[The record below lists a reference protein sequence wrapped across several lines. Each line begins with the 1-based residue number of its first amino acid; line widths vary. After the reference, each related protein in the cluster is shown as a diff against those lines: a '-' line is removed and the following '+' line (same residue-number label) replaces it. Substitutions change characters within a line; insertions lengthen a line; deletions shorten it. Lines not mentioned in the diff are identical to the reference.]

1 MKKAIIGLATLATV
15 TGMALLAIQ
24 GKKDVQ
30 GPENT
35 APQVEEM
42 TPEAQKLL
50 EWYKKHPTARIYI
63 QTDKPMY
70 NPGESIWFKCS
81 AFTTKDIRPISEVP
95 FAEISL
101 YDSKGAK
108 VVSKNV
114 GFQDGAGV
122 NDIIIPASAIGGEY
136 SLKAKVAGGPEV
148 EKKLIINR
156 YTAPAFKKSLNIHGK
171 AYAPGAR
178 LTADADFHMGT
189 GEAMSYQDINLSCR
203 LDGKVIKNFSLKTD
217 KDGKTEIALDL
228 PGFIK
233 ADTGYLTLSVS
244 KNGISESITR
254 QFSVLNGNLDLS
266 FYPEGGDLVNKLP
279 ARIYFKAARPDGKAA
294 EIQGVVLDE
303 NGKELQKFSSFHH
316 GMGSFRLSEN
326 DYSKCKVK
334 ITSPAGIKKLF
345 RLPPAHQNGLV
356 MSTEDDLS
364 FSKENVKLKIYSSQD
379 IEGIRLISSIR
390 EEMVTS
396 QTVNLKKGANTV
408 SLKSGKRQGV
418 MRISLLDSYSNPLCE
433 RVIYRN
439 RDQNMQIRIVAEKN
453 EYMPRQ
459 AVNLS
464 ISTTLPDG
472 SPVPADLAISV
483 VDDRVLSYADDKS
496 ANILA
501 RLYLEK
507 DLHGEVEEVNFYFDK
522 KEEKSARAMDLLMG
536 TRGWRKFEWKNALQ
550 EKDVR
555 LTDQIFYNEMKD
567 HLAQLR
573 GRYEERE
580 QFRKFE
586 MAAGEVVD
594 ENVLLPMAINEVL
607 NDPQEKPAAEPAQ
620 KEDRANKEL
629 AKIKAMEEVLD
640 LDDMQEKDMEFEDKK
655 RDRYRYSM
663 FAAVRVFPQVKY
675 SSTKTDV
682 RTDFRQ
688 TLLWAP
694 RVKTDS
700 FGNAKVSFYL
710 NDSIT
715 SFKIKAEG
723 ASQAGG
729 AGSGELSIES
739 RLPLYS
745 DIRMPFAFSAG
756 DKIELPI
763 ILNNETS
770 TVLSVATALKIPA
783 FMKGSTNLNNK
794 ISIDAK
800 SGKTLYLPFTL
811 SQGTGKIDF
820 SAEASGLFDRLNR
833 EISVY
838 PAGFP
843 VEGAVSGNIK
853 GTKTFNIDI
862 PEKVV
867 SGSINAKLEFYPSPT
882 SSLLSGIEGMLRE
895 PCGCFEQTSSS
906 TYPNI
911 VILNY
916 LRENEI
922 SSPEIEKKALD
933 LLKRGYSK
941 LTGFECKEKGYE
953 WFGQGAGHEALTAY
967 GLMEFKDMA
976 KVTDIVDMDM
986 VKRTALWMLQ
996 RRNEQGGFKRNDRAL
1011 DTFGNAS
1018 PEVTDAYITWAMT
1031 EAGLK
1036 NEIDKE
1042 IKKSAESAL
1051 KTKDAYRIS
1060 MALLA
1065 VVNSKL
1071 HINLKDSLLNKLR
1084 TLKTA
1089 EGFYKGEGRSITS
1102 STGTAFDIEAT
1113 SLAVMA
1119 QLRCGTQ
1126 AAVLNDSVSWL
1137 LKGRSHGSFGA
1148 TQSTILALKC
1158 LTEYATASRVTQSAG
1173 DIYVKINGQDVR
1185 SFHFEKGHQGAI
1197 KIEGLAEWLN
1207 IGQNQVEITVKSN
1220 QALPFSMNMDYNTLV
1235 PNQHKECTVRMEL
1248 KTDQTEVKVGELYA
1262 VDVEL
1267 KNISETGIGST
1278 MVRVG
1283 VPAGLEKN
1291 LKQLQELKKE
1301 GKIASFETTAREVI
1315 LYFRGMAPQ
1324 ETKNIPLRF
1333 NAAYPGE
1340 FTGKASS
1347 AYEYYTKDKKWW
1359 INPLQV
1365 KINK

>member
-1 MKKAIIGLATLATV
+1 MASLATV
-15 TGMALLAIQ
+15 TGMALWAIQ
-24 GKKDVQ
+24 GNKQVS
-30 GPENT
+30 GPEYV

-42 TPEAQKLL
+42 TPEAEKLRK
-50 EWYKKHPTARIYI
+50 WYKKHPTARVYI
-63 QTDKPMY
+63 QTDKPLY
-70 NPGESIWFKCS
+70 KPGESMWFKCT
-81 AFTTKDIRPISEVP
+81 AFTTKDLKPISEVP
-95 FAEISL
+95 FAEVSL
-101 YDSKGAK
+101 FDSKGGK
-108 VVSKNV
+108 VLSKNIQFS
-114 GFQDGAGV
+114 GGAGV
-122 NDIIIPASAIGGEY
+122 NDIIIPESAIGGEY
-136 SLKAKVAGGPEV
+136 SLKAKIAGGPEV
-148 EKKLIINR
+148 EKKIIINR
-156 YTAPAFKKSLNIHGK
+156 YSAPAFKKSLNIHGK

-178 LTADADFHMGT
+178 LTADAEFHMGT
-189 GEAMSYQDINLSCR
+189 GEAMQNQDINLSCR
-203 LDGKVIKNFSLKTD
+203 IDGKTYKAFTLKTNI
-217 KDGKTEIALDL
+217 DGKTEIALDL
-228 PGFIK
+228 PDFIK
-233 ADTGYLTLSVS
+233 ADTGYVTLYVK
-244 KNGISESITR
+244 KNVIKESITR
-254 QFSVLNGNLDLS
+254 QFSVLNGNLDLNL
-266 FYPEGGDLVNKLP
+266 YPEGGELVNGLP
-279 ARIYFKAARPDGKAA
+279 SRIYFKAARPDGKTA
-294 EIQGVVLDE
+294 EVEGVVLDK
-303 NGKELQKFSSFHH
+303 NGKKVQAFSTFHH
-316 GMGSFRLSEN
+316 GMGSFKLSGA
-326 DYSKCKVK
+326 DYSTYKIK
-334 ITSPAGIKKLF
+334 ITSPSGVKKLF

-356 MSTEDDLS
+356 MTTEDDPT
-364 FSKENVKLKIYSSQD
+364 FSKENVKVTIHSTQE
-379 IEGIRLISSIR
+379 IEGIRLITSIR

-433 RVIYRN
+433 RLIYRN
-439 RDQNMQIRIVAEKN
+439 RNQNMQVKIVAERN
-453 EYMPRQ
+453 DYMPRE

-472 SPVPADLAISV
+472 KPCPAELALAV

-496 ANILA
+496 GNILA
-501 RLYLEK
+501 KLYLEK
-507 DLHGEVEEVNFYFDK
+507 ELHGEVEEINFYFDK
-522 KEEKSARAMDLLMG
+522 KEKKSAQALDLLMG

-555 LTDQIFYNEMKD
+555 LTDQIFYNEIKD
-567 HLAQLR
+567 QIAIMRQR
-573 GRYEERE
+573 IEQERARE
-580 QFRKFE
+580 VRKFD
-586 MAAGEVVD
+586 A
-594 ENVLLPMAINEVL
+594 VLADVEEGAPMPMELIAEKNNKAPAI
-607 NDPQEKPAAEPAQ
+607 KAI
-620 KEDRANKEL
+620 KNKEI
-629 AKIKAMEEVLD
+629 AQVQKKIAVMEEAIAEDEL
-640 LDDMQEKDMEFEDKK
+640 KDIAFDKEAK
-655 RDRYRYSM
+655 RERRYFSM
-663 FAAVRVFPQVKY
+663 FAPVRVFPQVKY
-675 SSTKTDV
+675 KSAKTDI
-682 RTDFRQ
+682 RNDFRQ

-723 ASQAGG
+723 ASMAGG
-729 AGSGELSIES
+729 AGVGELIVDS

-763 ILNNETS
+763 VLNNETS
-770 TVLSVATALKIPA
+770 TVLSVATSLKVPA
-783 FMKGSTNLNNK
+783 FMKGDISLSSTIKL
-794 ISIDAK
+794 DAK
-800 SGKTLYLPFTL
+800 KGQTLYVPFTL
-811 SQGTGKIDF
+811 SQGSGKIDF

-833 EISVY
+833 DIKVY
-838 PAGFP
+838 PTGFP
-843 VEGAVSGNIK
+843 VEGSVSGNIK
-853 GTKTFNIDI
+853 GTKTFMVDI

-867 SGSINAKLEFYPSPT
+867 SGSVNAKMEFYPSPT

-911 VILNY
+911 VILDY
-916 LRENEI
+916 LRSNDI
-922 SSPEIEKKALD
+922 SSPQIEKKALG

-941 LTGFECKEKGYE
+941 LVGFECKEKGYE

-986 VKRTALWMLQ
+986 VKRTALWMLK
-996 RRNEQGGFKRNDRAL
+996 RRNEEGGFKRNDRAL
-1011 DTFGNAS
+1011 DSFGRAS
-1018 PEVTDAYITWAMT
+1018 AEVTDAYITWAMT

-1042 IKKSAESAL
+1042 IKAVAEKAL

-1060 MALLA
+1060 MAILA
-1065 VVNSKL
+1065 IVNSKL
-1071 HINLKDSLLNKLR
+1071 HTNMKDQLLRKLK

-1102 STGTAFDIEAT
+1102 STGVAFNIEAT

-1126 AAVLNDSVSWL
+1126 AASLNESVNWI

-1158 LTEYATASRVTQSAG
+1158 LTEFATASRVTQSSG
-1173 DIYVKINGQDVR
+1173 DIYVKINGEDIKSV
-1185 SFHFEKGHQGAI
+1185 HFEKGQQGVI
-1197 KIEGLAEWLN
+1197 KIDGLEEWLN
-1207 IGQNQVEITVKSN
+1207 VGQNQVEITVKSS
-1220 QALPFSMNMDYNTLV
+1220 QALPFSMNMEYNTQV
-1235 PNQHKECTVRMEL
+1235 PNSHKGCTVRMEL
-1248 KTDQTEVKVGELYA
+1248 KTKQHEVKIGDLYA

-1267 KNISETGIGST
+1267 KNITETGIGST
-1278 MVRVG
+1278 MARIG

-1291 LKQLQELKKE
+1291 IKQLQELKKE

-1315 LYFRGMAPQ
+1315 LYFRGMGPN
-1324 ETKNIPLRF
+1324 ETKTIPLRF
-1333 NAAYPGE
+1333 NATYPGQ

-1347 AYEYYTKDKKWW
+1347 TYEYYTKDKKWW

-1365 KINK
+1365 KITK